1 MKLKSELLIPC
12 FCAIALA
19 IIVWSGTFGIRSQL
33 AYASLLGGDTVS
45 DQNNLGKILVNKTS
59 NGQSNE
65 KSNDQQNQ
73 QLQPEELQGD
83 NNAADQ
89 VSKPSENVKQSIADS
104 ELASRLF
111 PYILDHLDS
120 TTLLK
125 QIDGKELFEKLILPH
140 LQVSL
145 TGDSQTASAAG
156 ERAGKT
162 LLSVQT
168 PSCVDTSLDSKNWKF
183 ATGGGAQIDVD
194 TRNIN
199 AVIGSQLPD
208 DRLVAS
214 RPGNLPNTWRVQ
226 AIIEGHDVVTAY
238 VNCKGIQVKYVP

>member
-1 MKLKSELLIPC
+1 M
-12 FCAIALA
+12 
-19 IIVWSGTFGIRSQL
+19 IVWSGTFGIRNQL
-33 AYASLLGGDTVS
+33 AFASLLGGDTIS
-45 DQNNLGKILVNKTS
+45 DQNNLGKLLLNETS
-59 NGQSNE
+59 DVQTNE

-73 QLQPEELQGD
+73 QLQPGELQGD

-125 QIDGKELFEKLILPH
+125 QIDDKELFEKVILPH
-140 LQVSL
+140 LQVTL
-145 TGDSQTASAAG
+145 EGDSQTSTAG
-156 ERAGKT
+156 GKRGGKT

-168 PSCVDTSLDSKNWKF
+168 PSCVDTSADPRNWKI

-194 TRNIN
+194 TSAIG
-199 AVIGSQLPD
+199 AVIGSELPD
-208 DRLVAS
+208 DRLVGS
-214 RPGNLPNTWRVQ
+214 RPGNLPNTWRIQ

-238 VNCKGIQVKYVP
+238 VVCRGIQVKYVP